1 MKCPYCREMMTPV
14 NHNNRG
20 PRCPFC
26 WYRVVIP
33 EEGLAEEAEAIEE
46 EIEPNDGINATP
58 GARELATE
66 YGVDLSIVPG
76 TGRDGRITK
85 GDVMPFVE
93 D

>member
-1 MKCPYCREMMTPV
+1 MTPIDH
-14 NHNNRG
+14 NHRG
-20 PRCPFC
+20 PRCPAC

-33 EEGLAEEAEAIEE
+33 EDAVEEVEVIEE
-46 EIEPNDGINATP
+46 ETEPDDGINATP
-58 GARELATE
+58 GARALATE
-66 YGVDLSIVPG
+66 YGIDLSIVPG

>member
-1 MKCPYCREMMTPV
+1 MTPV
-14 NHNNRG
+14 DHNHRG
-20 PRCPFC
+20 PRCPVC

-33 EEGLAEEAEAIEE
+33 EEGLVEEVEVIEGVTEE
-46 EIEPNDGINATP
+46 EESDGINATP

-85 GDVMPFVE
+85 GDVMPFIE
-93 D
+93 EG